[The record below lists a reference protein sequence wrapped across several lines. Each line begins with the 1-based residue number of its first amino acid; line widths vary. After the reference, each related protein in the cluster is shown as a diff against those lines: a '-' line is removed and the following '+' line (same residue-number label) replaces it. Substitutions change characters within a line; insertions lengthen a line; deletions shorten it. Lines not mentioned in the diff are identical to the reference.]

1 MPPYGE
7 PDWASPGNTSAS
19 NNMVTVDTGSSNN
32 NNATGVSSGGR
43 PEREKTKCWIAAL
56 SLLDL
61 GLAAMMA
68 ALGLLSLIE
77 MDFKE
82 LNDVTE
88 AFLAIYMVVFA
99 VLLAMYEFAWW
110 QPVPSI
116 NKTFRK
122 NFGFMYG
129 LKGKGFYL
137 IFIAFLC
144 IGMWK
149 DETTAVKGLDW
160 ATGLAWLGAGCGH
173 VFLSCCVPNADTLY
187 KPSTAGLEESQQE
200 NVV

>member
-1 MPPYGE
+1 MPLEVVEKSRKYHIPWFLWSFFVVTHSFLSYFIGLN
-7 PDWASPGNTSAS
+7 AMHYR
-19 NNMVTVDTGSSNN
+19 NN
-32 NNATGVSSGGR
+32 
-43 PEREKTKCWIAAL
+43 TKCWITAL
-56 SLLDL
+56 SILDL
-61 GLAAMMA
+61 GLAVMMA
-68 ALGLLSLIE
+68 ALGILSLLE
-77 MDFKE
+77 MNFKA
-82 LNDVTE
+82 LTDVTE
-88 AFLAIYMVVFA
+88 AFLAIYMIIFA
-99 VLLAMYEFAWW
+99 ALLALYEFVWW

-144 IGMWK
+144 LGMWR
-149 DETTAVKGLDW
+149 DETSAVKGLDW

-173 VFLSCCVPNADTLY
+173 VFLSCCVPNADMLY
-187 KPSTAGLEESQQE
+187 KPAVAGLEEPQQE